1 MVFSRGEYNDFETA
15 YKKSISVTDF
25 SEYFF
30 VIVLQILTTL
40 KRTIRWQLQ
49 FLNKLFQRQRAT
61 WKLNQSILIKQIV
74 PCRSISGKKLIY
86 LVKLTPMLWRMIFW
100 SSIFI
105 IYNLHRNFKNMKKWK
120 MKKWKKNEEV
130 KEILRLK

>member
-105 IYNLHRNFKNMKKWK
+105 IYNLHRNFKIWRSERWRSEKK
-120 MKKWKKNEEV
+120 MKKWKKFFD
-130 KEILRLK
+130 

>member
-25 SEYFF
+25 SECFF

-105 IYNLHRNFKNMKKWK
+105 IYNLHRNFKNMCAPG
-120 MKKWKKNEEV
+120 KKNEEV